1 MHMKERVRQACEEKQ
16 ARIQDLA
23 LSLALPDAVFTIL
36 FYNDHNRRMGPFP
49 FCDPI
54 PLTILEQAFGPFEV
68 EIWRSRASA
77 LLQEACVVG
86 DAWFGDDAT
95 YARMRA
101 EYEAKH
107 PGFSADTYKDAVH
120 YGIWQAR

>member
-1 MHMKERVRQACEEKQ
+1 MKERVRQACEEKQ
-16 ARIQDLA
+16 ARIQKRA

-36 FYNDHNRRMGPFP
+36 YYNDHNRQMGPFP
-49 FCDPI
+49 ICDPI
-54 PLTILEQAFGPFEV
+54 PLTVLEQAYCPFEV
-68 EIWRSRASA
+68 EIWRRRASA
-77 LLQEACVVG
+77 LLRDAFAVG

-101 EYEAKH
+101 KYEANH
-107 PGFSADTYKDAVH
+107 RGFSAETYKDAVH

>member
-1 MHMKERVRQACEEKQ
+1 MEELVRQACEDKQ

-36 FYNDHNRRMGPFP
+36 FYNVHNRQMGPFP

-54 PLTILEQAFGPFEV
+54 PLTVLEQTFGPFEV
-68 EIWRSRASA
+68 EIWRMRASA
-77 LLQEACVVG
+77 LLVDAFAVG
-86 DAWFGDDAT
+86 DAWFGDHAT
-95 YARMRA
+95 YARIRA

-107 PGFSADTYKDAVH
+107 RGFSADTYKDAVH